1 MSNIPNDL
9 KYTRTHEWVRQ
20 DEDLLEMGITDF
32 AQHQLSDVTFVELP
46 EVGTHFSAGTEMVVV
61 ESIKAAADVYA
72 PVAGTIAEVN
82 TSLADDPSV
91 VNSDPY
97 TAGWLVKM
105 TPDNPQDAASLLA
118 PADYAA
124 LAKES

>member
-9 KYTRTHEWVRQ
+9 KYTKTHEWVRQ

-46 EVGTHFSAGTEMVVV
+46 EVGTHFSAGKEMVVV

>member
-46 EVGTHFSAGTEMVVV
+46 EVGTHFSAGKEMVVV

>member
-46 EVGTHFSAGTEMVVV
+46 EVGTHFSAGKEMVVV

-82 TSLADDPSV
+82 TSLANDPSV